1 MHLAKLTFRFFVRY
15 KERVGSI
22 RRELQ
27 GAKSMAEDYR
37 VRKKKV
43 ILLPS
48 YCCFTGLNYLLRT
61 SSLENQMIDK
71 MSSDEYP
78 FLCTAR
84 GSGRQQYVH
93 KTIGG
98 NEKHHE

>member
-37 VRKKKV
+37 VRKKMSSYCHLTAI
-43 ILLPS
+43 ILLA
-48 YCCFTGLNYLLRT
+48 
-61 SSLENQMIDK
+61 SLDVVLQ
-71 MSSDEYP
+71 
-78 FLCTAR
+78 
-84 GSGRQQYVH
+84 V
-93 KTIGG
+93 
-98 NEKHHE
+98 

>member
-37 VRKKKV
+37 VIKNCH
-43 ILLPS
+43 L
-48 YCCFTGLNYLLRT
+48 
-61 SSLENQMIDK
+61 
-71 MSSDEYP
+71 
-78 FLCTAR
+78 TA
-84 GSGRQQYVH
+84 
-93 KTIGG
+93 I
-98 NEKHHE
+98 

>member
-37 VRKKKV
+37 VRKKKCHLTAI
-43 ILLPS
+43 ILA
-48 YCCFTGLNYLLRT
+48 YCWHRLMLFYKFKLLVKTFT
-61 SSLENQMIDK
+61 I
-71 MSSDEYP
+71 
-78 FLCTAR
+78 
-84 GSGRQQYVH
+84 
-93 KTIGG
+93 
-98 NEKHHE
+98 

>member
-37 VRKKKV
+37 VRKKNV

-48 YCCFTGLNYLLRT
+48 YCWHRLMLFYKFKLLVKTFT
-61 SSLENQMIDK
+61 I
-71 MSSDEYP
+71 
-78 FLCTAR
+78 
-84 GSGRQQYVH
+84 
-93 KTIGG
+93 
-98 NEKHHE
+98 